1 MRRGLIL
8 FLFTVL
14 VAFGLELRARPAAAQ
29 VAAAPPAPPWTAVL
43 QEWYER
49 VGGPRPGE
57 PFGELVLRAARAQV
71 GKPYVRPPETG
82 QAESLLIDLDGF
94 ECVSLVDAALA
105 VARCLWM
112 DSADQACFEREM
124 LGLRYRD
131 GRIEDF
137 SSRLHYYSEWL
148 AEQDAHG
155 RIELLSEQLGGQH
168 TPFTFDYMSQRA
180 QRYPAMQDPEIA
192 ARIAAVEQRLSAE
205 DRVWL
210 DREAIAPIHDQ
221 LQNGDIVAIVGNRPG
236 IFIRHVGIVDI
247 APDGRPRLLHA
258 SSLLERVAVSK
269 GSVSSYVLWN
279 DRRLGAVFARPL
291 PPAVP
296 PSFSSSTEPLSGE
309 LRAEMTGVS
318 WHEGCPVALDDLRLL
333 RLSHWTLDGHV
344 ATGELVV
351 AASVAPA
358 VERIFEALYRARFP
372 IARMERIERFGGS
385 DDRSMA
391 ANNSSAFNCRTV
403 AGTRS
408 WSQHAYGVA
417 IDINPI
423 QNPWVRGA
431 AIDPPLGA
439 AFIDRTVVEP
449 GMVVEGDPV
458 VSAFDAEGWSW
469 GGRWT
474 GTRDYQHF
482 SVNGR

>member
-1 MRRGLIL
+1 
-8 FLFTVL
+8 
-14 VAFGLELRARPAAAQ
+14 
-29 VAAAPPAPPWTAVL
+29 
-43 QEWYER
+43 
-49 VGGPRPGE
+49 
-57 PFGELVLRAARAQV
+57 
-71 GKPYVRPPETG
+71 
-82 QAESLLIDLDGF
+82 
-94 ECVSLVDAALA
+94 
-105 VARCLWM
+105 
-112 DSADQACFEREM
+112 
-124 LGLRYRD
+124 
-131 GRIEDF
+131 
-137 SSRLHYYSEWL
+137 
-148 AEQDAHG
+148 
-155 RIELLSEQLGGQH
+155 
-168 TPFTFDYMSQRA
+168 
-180 QRYPAMQDPEIA
+180 
-192 ARIAAVEQRLSAE
+192 
-205 DRVWL
+205 
-210 DREAIAPIHDQ
+210 
-221 LQNGDIVAIVGNRPG
+221 
-236 IFIRHVGIVDI
+236 
-247 APDGRPRLLHA
+247 
-258 SSLLERVAVSK
+258 
-269 GSVSSYVLWN
+269 
-279 DRRLGAVFARPL
+279 
-291 PPAVP
+291 
-296 PSFSSSTEPLSGE
+296 
-309 LRAEMTGVS
+309 
-318 WHEGCPVALDDLRLL
+318 LL